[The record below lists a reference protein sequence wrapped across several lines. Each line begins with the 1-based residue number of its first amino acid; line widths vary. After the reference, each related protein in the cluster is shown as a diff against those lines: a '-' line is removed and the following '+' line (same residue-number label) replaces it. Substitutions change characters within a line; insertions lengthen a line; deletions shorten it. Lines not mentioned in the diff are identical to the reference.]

1 MKKFFTG
8 FILSLFVGIVLS
20 SCASREKI
28 YQYQNIEKFNNSELL
43 NFSSTLQPDDL
54 LMIIV
59 SAKDP
64 LTAMP
69 FNLYTDLSVNPTRQS
84 GSGQMSQQ
92 LYLVDSKGFIDFPV
106 LGRLKVSDKTKENFV
121 EELKLKLKQFIEEPI
136 VNVRIMNYRVTV
148 KGEVTRPGVYTIPS
162 ERITITEALA
172 LSGDLT
178 IYSDRKNVLVVREI
192 NGKRT
197 SGIVDLSQSDFIN
210 SPFYYL
216 KQNDIVVVQPNKTKV
231 NSSAV
236 GPNVST
242 ILTGTSILI
251 SLLIAIFR

>member
-69 FNLYTDLSVNPTRQS
+69 FNLYISAREPGIQE
-84 GSGQMSQQ
+84 MSQQ
-92 LYLVDSKGFIDFPV
+92 LYLVDSRGFIDFPV

>member
-69 FNLYTDLSVNPTRQS
+69 FNLYISAREPGIQE
-84 GSGQMSQQ
+84 MSQQ

-148 KGEVTRPGVYTIPS
+148 KGEVTRPGVYTISS

-178 IYSDRKNVLVVREI
+178 IYSDRKNVLVVREN

-236 GPNVST
+236 GPNVNT